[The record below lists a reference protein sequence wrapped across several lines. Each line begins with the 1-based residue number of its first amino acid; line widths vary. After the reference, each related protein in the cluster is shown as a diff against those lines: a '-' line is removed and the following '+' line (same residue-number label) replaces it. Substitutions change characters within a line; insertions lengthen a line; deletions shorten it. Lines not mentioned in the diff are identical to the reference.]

1 MKKFYKCYLKPVGA
15 PLSYINERPYHFITW
30 AIVALL
36 LGLSGVW
43 LPTLLAEMRGKGTC
57 DVLFNIVN
65 GGGLGVFCV
74 ILLADGVAAAIVA
87 EKNIAEK
94 RTSGTSQT
102 ATGIRGMISIFAIVL
117 VVIQVAVIGNVQSP
131 PNPSYFTYNFEVVV
145 TWVAIILACY
155 LYCFRSEKW
164 EQLVEDAA
172 LAVAKENDEV
182 EDLGKDASTRNSDGG
197 GIKI

>member
-1 MKKFYKCYLKPVGA
+1 
-15 PLSYINERPYHFITW
+15 
-30 AIVALL
+30 
-36 LGLSGVW
+36 
-43 LPTLLAEMRGKGTC
+43 MRGKVCC
-57 DVLFNIVN
+57 DVLFNLVN
-65 GGGLGVFCV
+65 SGGLAVFSV

-94 RTSGTSQT
+94 KPAGTSQT

-131 PNPSYFTYNFEVVV
+131 PIQSYFTYNFEVTV
-145 TWVAIILACY
+145 TWMATILACY

-172 LAVAKENDEV
+172 LAVAKENEEV
-182 EDLGKDASTRNSDGG
+182 EDLGKDASTRYSDGG
-197 GIKI
+197 GTKI